1 MASTAGVASAAK
13 RTLSAVVRI
22 LSPSA
27 PAPIIP
33 VKASFRPQPTSTTTT
48 AAASPASVT
57 QEPSSISGLKFC
69 LHMVL
74 FAAPGIVLSK
84 RLADGERV
92 EDMVEE
98 AKTTFNSLV
107 NSLS

>member
-1 MASTAGVASAAK
+1 MASPAGVASAAK
-13 RTLSAVVRI
+13 RTLSAAIRI

-33 VKASFRPQPTSTTTT
+33 AKASFRPQPTSKTR
-48 AAASPASVT
+48 AVASPASVT
-57 QEPSSISGLKFC
+57 QDPSSISGLKFC

-98 AKTTFNSLV
+98 TKTSFNNLV
-107 NSLS
+107 NSLT

>member
-1 MASTAGVASAAK
+1 MATTVGLTSAAK
-13 RTLSAVVRI
+13 KSLSAFTRI

-27 PAPIIP
+27 PVPVIP
-33 VKASFRPQPTSTTTT
+33 AKASFRPQLTSTTK
-48 AAASPASVT
+48 AVASPSSVT
-57 QEPSSISGLKFC
+57 QDSSSISGLKFC

-74 FAAPGIVLSK
+74 FAAPGIVISK

-98 AKTTFNSLV
+98 AKTTFNNFV

>member
-1 MASTAGVASAAK
+1 MASATGVTSAAK
-13 RTLSAVVRI
+13 RTLSAITRI

-27 PAPIIP
+27 PVPITP
-33 VKASFRPQPTSTTTT
+33 AKASFRSLPTSTTATT
-48 AAASPASVT
+48 PTPA
-57 QEPSSISGLKFC
+57 QDQSSISGLKFC

-74 FAAPGIVLSK
+74 FAAPGIVISK

-92 EDMVEE
+92 EDMAEE
-98 AKTTFNSLV
+98 AKTTFNNLL

>member
-1 MASTAGVASAAK
+1 MASTTGLTSAAK
-13 RTLSAVVRI
+13 KTLSAVTRI

-27 PAPIIP
+27 PVPIIP
-33 VKASFRPQPTSTTTT
+33 AKGSFRPQLTSTKNN
-48 AAASPASVT
+48 AAASPANVT
-57 QEPSSISGLKFC
+57 QDPSSISGLKFC

-84 RLADGERV
+84 KLADGERV

-98 AKTTFNSLV
+98 AKTTYNNLV